1 MEIEGHTDTRGS
13 APYNM
18 KLSQQRAE
26 AVRQYLLT
34 HFNLRAD
41 HVTAR
46 GYGETQPETKERN
59 DQELQQNRRVML
71 HALNPEVLPN
81 GVKVQNKK

>member
-1 MEIEGHTDTRGS
+1 
-13 APYNM
+13 M

-26 AVRQYLLT
+26 AVRHYLLT
-34 HFNLRAD
+34 HFNLQAD

-59 DQELQQNRRVML
+59 DKELQQNRRVML